1 MTATAIA
8 ASETVDVYNL
18 DPAETPGGMKVR
30 WRVRTVTGKDAEQ
43 LEKLQ
48 NQAII
53 SLLTWADSYL
63 RETQETAAQPN
74 NKNEEPR
81 ETTGSGP

>member
-43 LEKLQ
+43 LGKLQ

-53 SLLTWADSYL
+53 SLLTWADQHL
-63 RETQETAAQPN
+63 KDTREPASQSRNKGEDSRETAA
-74 NKNEEPR
+74 
-81 ETTGSGP
+81 

>member
-1 MTATAIA
+1 MTATGIA
-8 ASETVDVYNL
+8 ATETIDVYNL

-30 WRVRTVTGKDAEQ
+30 WRVRTVTGKDAER

-53 SLLTWADSYL
+53 SLLTWADHHL
-63 RETQETAAQPN
+63 KETRETASQSR
-74 NKNEEPR
+74 NKGED
-81 ETTGSGP
+81 